1 MRIETIKKLYFST
14 LIVMVVVFI
23 ASMVWLGCTV
33 SDRIVKTVGELCR
46 MFVQTNYT
54 IYAVDEDGDCRQV
67 ENFVLVPSGSITC
80 PNDLKLQQPRYVF
93 VERAEK

>member
-1 MRIETIKKLYFST
+1 MRTETIFLLFG
-14 LIVMVVVFI
+14 IVMIVVPITSIVR
-23 ASMVWLGCTV
+23 LGREY
-33 SDRIVKTVGELCR
+33 D
-46 MFVQTNYT
+46 QTNYT